1 MKVEEYLNWSMNVF
15 SEEFEM
21 ILEDLDKLS
30 DGKSILVEGINLL
43 PKLIKNEIDNND
55 HAVWL
60 VSNEVFYTK
69 HQMQRKEMFERLKE
83 CSNPEQALLN
93 YMSDDL
99 AFGKHILNDAKSLDL
114 KVIEVV
120 NENDI
125 MKYVE
130 VISSYF
136 NLL

>member
-1 MKVEEYLNWSMNVF
+1 MNVF